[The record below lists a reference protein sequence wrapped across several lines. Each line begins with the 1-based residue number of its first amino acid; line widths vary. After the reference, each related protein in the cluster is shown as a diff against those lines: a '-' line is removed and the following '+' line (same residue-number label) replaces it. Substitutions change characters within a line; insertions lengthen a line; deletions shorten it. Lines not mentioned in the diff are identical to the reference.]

1 MLDAFKKLFESG
13 VISEEVKADIETAW
27 NSRLQ
32 ETRDQL
38 TSELREEFA
47 QRYDH
52 DRSVMVEALDRMVS
66 EKMEEEIVE
75 FVADRK
81 SLAEAKAQYEAKI
94 TKDSE
99 ILESFVIQN
108 LAKELGEFQ
117 SDRQKVAEN
126 FAKLEAFVVEALAN
140 EIKEFAEDKKDLAE
154 TKVRLIREAKIK
166 FAEIKEAFI
175 KKSATIVENAV
186 NNTLNGEIV
195 QLREDIDSARQ
206 NHFGRKIFEAF
217 NAEFMTSHVNEKS
230 TTSRLLKIVDKKETE
245 LAEAQKAIVEKQAII
260 ENAQRQARL
269 ANDIMERKEAMQELL
284 APLSG
289 EKKAIMGQLLE
300 SVQTTKLSMAFDKYL
315 PAVMEGKAQTKAPKQ
330 AINESKEVTGDK
342 PSKPITAEV
351 QQGID
356 NLIDIRK
363 LAGLKN

>member
-13 VISEEVKADIETAW
+13 VISEEIKSDIETAW
-27 NSRLQ
+27 NSKLQ

-47 QRYDH
+47 NRYAH
-52 DRSVMVEALDRMVS
+52 DRSVMIESLDKMVG
-66 EKMEEEIVE
+66 EKMEGEIAE

-81 SLAEAKAQYEAKI
+81 SLAEAKAQYTAKM
-94 TKDSE
+94 TQDAQL
-99 ILESFVIQN
+99 LESFVLQN

-126 FAKLEAFVVEALAN
+126 FAKLEGFVVESLAG
-140 EIKEFAEDKKDLAE
+140 EIREFAEDKKDLAE
-154 TKVRLIREAKIK
+154 TKVRLVREAKEK
-166 FAEIKEAFI
+166 FGEIKQSFI
-175 KKSATIVENAV
+175 QKSAKIVEHAV
-186 NNTLNGEIV
+186 NDKLNGEIT

-217 NAEFMTSHVNEKS
+217 TAEYMSSHVNEKS
-230 TTSRLLKIVDKKETE
+230 TTSRLLKIVDKKEQE
-245 LAEAQKAIVEKQAII
+245 LAEAQQALAEKQTII
-260 ENAQRQARL
+260 ESAERQARV
-269 ANDIMERKEAMQELL
+269 ANDLMERKEAMQELL

-300 SVQTTKLSMAFDKYL
+300 SVQTQKLALAFDKYL

-330 AINESKEVTGDK
+330 ALQESKEITGNK
-342 PSKPITAEV
+342 PTKITADA
-351 QQGID
+351 GID

>member
-13 VISEEVKADIETAW
+13 AISEEIKADIENAW

-38 TSELREEFA
+38 TAELREEFA

-52 DRSVMVEALDRMVS
+52 DRSVMVESLDKMVGERM
-66 EKMEEEIVE
+66 EAEIAE

-81 SLAEAKAQYEAKI
+81 SLAEAKAQYAAKM
-94 TKDSE
+94 TKDSSL
-99 ILESFVIQN
+99 LESFVVQN

-126 FAKLEAFVVEALAN
+126 FAKLEAFVVEALSR
-140 EIKEFAEDKKDLAE
+140 EIQEFAEDKKDLAE
-154 TKVRLIREAKIK
+154 TKVRLVKEAKGK
-166 FAEIKEAFI
+166 FAEIKQAFI
-175 KKSATIVENAV
+175 QKSAAIVENV
-186 NNTLNGEIV
+186 VSEKLTSEIT

-217 NAEFMTSHVNEKS
+217 NAEYMASHVNEKS
-230 TTSRLLKIVDKKETE
+230 VTSRLMKIVDKKEQE
-245 LAEAQKAIVEKQAII
+245 LAEAQKALTEKQAII
-260 ENAQRQARL
+260 ESAERQARVAKDL
-269 ANDIMERKEAMQELL
+269 MERKEAMQELL

-289 EKKAIMGQLLE
+289 DKRAIMGQLLE
-300 SVQTTKLSMAFDKYL
+300 SVQTAKLATAFDKYL

-330 AINESKEVTGDK
+330 ALNESKEITGDK
-342 PSKPITAEV
+342 PTKITAVDQE
-351 QQGID
+351 GID

>member
-13 VISEEVKADIETAW
+13 MISEEVKSEVETAW

-47 QRYDH
+47 QRYEH
-52 DRSVMVEALDRMVS
+52 DRSVMIEGLDKMVS
-66 EKMEEEIVE
+66 EKMESEIAE

-81 SLAEAKAQYEAKI
+81 SLAEAKAQYTAKMA
-94 TKDSE
+94 KDTQV
-99 ILESFVIQN
+99 LESFVLKN

-126 FAKLEAFVVEALAN
+126 FSKLEQFVVGALAN

-154 TKVRLIREAKIK
+154 TKVKLVREATEK
-166 FAEIKEAFI
+166 FAEIKQNFI
-175 KKSATIVENAV
+175 TKSAQIVENAV
-186 NNTLNGEIV
+186 TTKLTSEV
-195 QLREDIDSARQ
+195 SQLKEDIDSARQ
-206 NHFGRKIFEAF
+206 SHCGRKVCEAF
-217 NAEFMTSHVNEKS
+217 TAEFNASHVNEKS
-230 TTSRLLKIVDKKETE
+230 TTSRLLKIVDKKEAE
-245 LAEAQKAIVEKQAII
+245 LAEAQKALAEKQSII
-260 ENAQRQARL
+260 ENAQRQARF
-269 ANDIMERKEAMQELL
+269 ANDQMERTAVMQELL

-289 EKKAIMGQLLE
+289 DKKAVMGQLLE
-300 SVQTTKLSMAFDKYL
+300 SVQTGKLSTAFDKYL

-330 AINESKEVTGDK
+330 ALNESKEVTGDK
-342 PSKPITAEV
+342 PTKITAEA
-351 QQGID
+351 GID

-363 LAGLKN
+363 LAGLK

>member
-13 VISEEVKADIETAW
+13 MISEEVKSEVETAW
-27 NSRLQ
+27 NSKLQ

-52 DRSVMVEALDRMVS
+52 DRSVMVEALDKMVG
-66 EKMEEEIVE
+66 EKMESEIAE

-81 SLAEAKAQYEAKI
+81 SLAEAKAQYTAKM
-94 TKDSE
+94 TKDTQV
-99 ILESFVIQN
+99 LESFVLKN

-126 FAKLEAFVVEALAN
+126 FSKLEQFVVSALSN

-154 TKVRLIREAKIK
+154 TKVKLVREATEK
-166 FAEIKEAFI
+166 FAEIKQNFI
-175 KKSATIVENAV
+175 TKSAQIVENAV
-186 NNTLNGEIV
+186 TNKLTSEIG

-217 NAEFMTSHVNEKS
+217 TAEFNASHVNEKS
-230 TTSRLLKIVDKKETE
+230 TTSRLLKIVDKKEAE
-245 LAEAQKAIVEKQAII
+245 LAEAQKALAEKQSII
-260 ENAQRQARL
+260 ESVQRQARF
-269 ANDIMERKEAMQELL
+269 ANEQMERTAVMQELL

-289 EKKAIMGQLLE
+289 DKKAVMGQLLE
-300 SVQTTKLSMAFDKYL
+300 SVQTGKLSTAFDKYL

-330 AINESKEVTGDK
+330 ALNESKEVTGDK
-342 PSKPITAEV
+342 PTKITAEA
-351 QQGID
+351 GID

-363 LAGLKN
+363 LAGLK

>member
-13 VISEEVKADIETAW
+13 MISEEVKSEVETAW

-47 QRYDH
+47 QRYEH
-52 DRSVMVEALDRMVS
+52 DRSVMIEGLDKMVS
-66 EKMEEEIVE
+66 EKMESEIAE

-81 SLAEAKAQYEAKI
+81 SLAETKAQYTAKMS
-94 TKDSE
+94 KDTQV
-99 ILESFVIQN
+99 LESFVLKN

-126 FAKLEAFVVEALAN
+126 FSKLEQFVVGALAN

-154 TKVRLIREAKIK
+154 TKVKLVREATEK
-166 FAEIKEAFI
+166 FAEIKQNFI
-175 KKSATIVENAV
+175 TKSAQIVENAV
-186 NNTLNGEIV
+186 TNKLNSEIS
-195 QLREDIDSARQ
+195 QLREDIDGARQ

-217 NAEFMTSHVNEKS
+217 TAEFNASHVNEKS
-230 TTSRLLKIVDKKETE
+230 TTSRLLKIVDKKEAE
-245 LAEAQKAIVEKQAII
+245 LAEAQKALAEKQSII
-260 ENAQRQARL
+260 ENAQRQARF
-269 ANDIMERKEAMQELL
+269 ANEQMERGAVMQELL

-289 EKKAIMGQLLE
+289 DKKAVMGQLLE
-300 SVQTTKLSMAFDKYL
+300 SVQTGKLSTAFDKYL

-330 AINESKEVTGDK
+330 ALNESKEITGDK
-342 PSKPITAEV
+342 PTKITAEA
-351 QQGID
+351 GID

-363 LAGLKN
+363 LAGLK

>member
-13 VISEEVKADIETAW
+13 VISEEVKSEVETAW

-38 TSELREEFA
+38 TAELREEFA
-47 QRYDH
+47 QRYEH
-52 DRSVMVEALDRMVS
+52 DRAAMVEAIDSMIGES
-66 EKMEEEIVE
+66 MEREIAE

-81 SLAEAKAQYEAKI
+81 SLAEAQAQYAAKM
-94 TKDSE
+94 TKDAKV
-99 ILESFVIQN
+99 LESFVVQN

-126 FAKLEAFVVEALAN
+126 FAKLEAFVIEALAS

-154 TKVRLIREAKIK
+154 TKVRLVREAKDRFAKIK
-166 FAEIKEAFI
+166 SDFVT
-175 KKSATIVENAV
+175 KSAKIVESTV
-186 NNTLNGEIV
+186 TKHLNSEIS
-195 QLREDIDSARQ
+195 QLREDIEGARQ

-217 NAEFMTSHVNEKS
+217 SNEYMASYVNEKS
-230 TTSRLLKIVDKKETE
+230 TTARLLKIVDKKEAE
-245 LAEAQKAIVEKQAII
+245 LAEAQKAVADAQALVESK
-260 ENAQRQARL
+260 EREARINKDL
-269 ANDIMERKEAMQELL
+269 MERATVMQELL

-289 EKKAIMGQLLE
+289 EKKSVMGQLLE
-300 SVQTTKLSMAFDKYL
+300 SVQTSKLSVAFDKYL

-330 AINESKEVTGDK
+330 ALNEGTVITGDK
-342 PSKPITAEV
+342 PTKITAETQV
-351 QQGID
+351 GID

-363 LAGLKN
+363 LAGLK

>member
-13 VISEEVKADIETAW
+13 MISEEVKSEVETAW

-47 QRYDH
+47 QRYEH
-52 DRSVMVEALDRMVS
+52 DRSVMIEGLDKMVS
-66 EKMEEEIVE
+66 EKMESEIAE

-81 SLAEAKAQYEAKI
+81 SLAEAKAQYEAKMS
-94 TKDSE
+94 KDTQV
-99 ILESFVIQN
+99 LESFVLQN

-126 FAKLEAFVVEALAN
+126 FAKLEQFVVSALAN

-154 TKVRLIREAKIK
+154 TKVKLVREAKEK
-166 FAEIKEAFI
+166 FAEIKQNFVQ
-175 KKSATIVENAV
+175 KSAAIVENAV
-186 NNTLNGEIV
+186 NDKLTSEIT

-217 NAEFMTSHVNEKS
+217 TAEFNASHVNEKS
-230 TTSRLLKIVDKKETE
+230 TTSRLLKIVDKKEAE
-245 LAEAQKAIVEKQAII
+245 LAEAQKALAEKQAII
-260 ENAQRQARL
+260 ESAERQARL
-269 ANDIMERKEAMQELL
+269 ANDLMERNAVMQELL

-289 EKKAIMGQLLE
+289 DKKAVMGQLLE
-300 SVQTTKLSMAFDKYL
+300 SVQTGKLSTAFDKYL

-330 AINESKEVTGDK
+330 ALNESKEVTGDK
-342 PSKPITAEV
+342 PSKITAEA
-351 QQGID
+351 GID

-363 LAGLKN
+363 LAGLK

>member
-13 VISEEVKADIETAW
+13 MISEEVKSEVETAW

-52 DRSVMVEALDRMVS
+52 DRSVMVEALDKMVG
-66 EKMEEEIVE
+66 EKMESEIAE

-81 SLAEAKAQYEAKI
+81 SLAEAKAQYTAKM
-94 TKDSE
+94 TKDTQV
-99 ILESFVIQN
+99 LESFVLKN

-126 FAKLEAFVVEALAN
+126 FSKLEQFVVSALSN

-154 TKVRLIREAKIK
+154 TKVKLVREATEK
-166 FAEIKEAFI
+166 FAEIKQNFI
-175 KKSATIVENAV
+175 TKSAQIVENAV
-186 NNTLNGEIV
+186 TTKLNSEIS
-195 QLREDIDSARQ
+195 QLREDIDGARQ

-217 NAEFMTSHVNEKS
+217 TAEFNASHVNEKS
-230 TTSRLLKIVDKKETE
+230 TTSRLLKIVDKKEAE
-245 LAEAQKAIVEKQAII
+245 LAEAQKALAEKQSII
-260 ENAQRQARL
+260 ESVQREARF
-269 ANDIMERKEAMQELL
+269 ATDKMERTAVMQELL

-289 EKKAIMGQLLE
+289 DKKAVMGQLLE
-300 SVQTTKLSMAFDKYL
+300 SVQTGKLSTAFDKYL

-330 AINESKEVTGDK
+330 ALNESKEVTGDK
-342 PSKPITAEV
+342 PTKITAEA
-351 QQGID
+351 GID

-363 LAGLKN
+363 LAGLK

>member
-13 VISEEVKADIETAW
+13 VISEEIKSDIETAW
-27 NSRLQ
+27 NSKLQ

-47 QRYDH
+47 NRYAH
-52 DRSVMVEALDRMVS
+52 DRSVMIESLDKMVG
-66 EKMEEEIVE
+66 EKMEGEIAE

-81 SLAEAKAQYEAKI
+81 SLAEAKAQYTAKM
-94 TKDSE
+94 TQDAQL
-99 ILESFVIQN
+99 LESFVLQN

-126 FAKLEAFVVEALAN
+126 FAKLEGFVVESLAG
-140 EIKEFAEDKKDLAE
+140 EIREFAEDKKDLAE
-154 TKVRLIREAKIK
+154 TKVRLVREAKEK
-166 FAEIKEAFI
+166 FGEIKQAFI
-175 KKSATIVENAV
+175 QKSAKIVEHAV
-186 NNTLNGEIV
+186 SDKLNGEIT

-217 NAEFMTSHVNEKS
+217 TAEYMSSHVNEKS
-230 TTSRLLKIVDKKETE
+230 TTSRLLKIVDKKEQE
-245 LAEAQKAIVEKQAII
+245 LAEAQQALAEKQTII
-260 ENAQRQARL
+260 ESAERQARV
-269 ANDIMERKEAMQELL
+269 ANDLMERKEAMQELL

-300 SVQTTKLSMAFDKYL
+300 SVQTQKLALAFDKYL

-330 AINESKEVTGDK
+330 ALQESKEITGNK
-342 PSKPITAEV
+342 PTKITADA
-351 QQGID
+351 GID

>member
-13 VISEEVKADIETAW
+13 AISEEVKSDIETAW
-27 NSRLQ
+27 NSKLQ

-47 QRYDH
+47 NRYAH
-52 DRSVMVEALDRMVS
+52 DRAIMVESLDAMIG
-66 EKMEEEIVE
+66 EKLEGEVAE
-75 FVADRK
+75 FVADRR
-81 SLAEAKAQYEAKI
+81 SLAEAQAQYAAKM
-94 TKDSE
+94 TKDSQ

-126 FAKLEAFVVEALAN
+126 FAKLESFVVEALAR
-140 EIKEFAEDKKDLAE
+140 EIHEFAEDKKDLAE
-154 TKVRLIREAKIK
+154 TKVRLVREAKDK
-166 FAEIKEAFI
+166 FAEIKQAFI
-175 KKSATIVENAV
+175 RKSATIVENAV
-186 NNTLNGEIV
+186 DKKLTSEIT
-195 QLREDIDSARQ
+195 QLREDIDGARQ

-217 NAEFMTSHVNEKS
+217 TAEYMSSHVNEKS
-230 TTSRLLKIVDKKETE
+230 TTSRLLKIVDKKEAE
-245 LAEAQKAIVEKQAII
+245 LAEAHQAVAEAQQLI
-260 ENAQRQARL
+260 ESKEREARIAQDL
-269 ANDIMERKEAMQELL
+269 VERKEVMQEIL

-300 SVQTTKLSMAFDKYL
+300 SVQTSKLNVAFDKYL

-330 AINESKEVTGDK
+330 ALTESKEITGDK
-342 PSKPITAEV
+342 PTKITAATQE
-351 QQGID
+351 GID